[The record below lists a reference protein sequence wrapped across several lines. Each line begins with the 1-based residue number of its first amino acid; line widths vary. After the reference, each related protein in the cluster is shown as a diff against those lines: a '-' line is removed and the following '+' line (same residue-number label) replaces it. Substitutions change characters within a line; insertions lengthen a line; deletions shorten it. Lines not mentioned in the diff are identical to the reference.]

1 MPQAGEYSFE
11 IITNVKYA
19 DCIDE
24 DASWEAQSC
33 IVHWMVCLYSPVLGV
48 WIVVMIDSMK
58 SYSNLETVISM
69 PELVYTLLFSYTED
83 HVNTL
88 INISGIYSCWQTH
101 LLGIGLLS
109 RISSMS
115 WYRNSIYL
123 WCHSQNIYTNRVVF
137 FHWQAKCMG
146 VEILYST
153 RTVSIRCVRLW
164 NHCSSITSSCKR
176 L

>member
-1 MPQAGEYSFE
+1 MYC
-11 IITNVKYA
+11 TLN
-19 DCIDE
+19 
-24 DASWEAQSC
+24 
-33 IVHWMVCLYSPVLGV
+33 VCLYSPVLGV

-123 WCHSQNIYTNRVVF
+123 
-137 FHWQAKCMG
+137 
-146 VEILYST
+146 
-153 RTVSIRCVRLW
+153 
-164 NHCSSITSSCKR
+164 
-176 L
+176 